1 MLKLI
6 AQILKVNMG
15 DVVEA
20 RHGQKHLNT
29 YFSAQSQARRIQA
42 LFRNFF
48 SILRHSNFTACF
60 GCEGFASGFNNG
72 LQALSA
78 SVLLLSHQVTYTQT
92 RIALAKL
99 CISPMSPAKKNLG
112 TFYFATT
119 SLWLILLLLELLATS
134 MFFYEFKSN
143 KRYIIAYYFE

>member
-1 MLKLI
+1 MMTQQTVLNAEAFSPEMQWKLG
-6 AQILKVNMG
+6 A
-15 DVVEA
+15 
-20 RHGQKHLNT
+20 
-29 YFSAQSQARRIQA
+29 ARRIQA
-42 LFRNFF
+42 IIFPL
-48 SILRHSNFTACF
+48 SHSVLGHSNFTACF

-72 LQALSA
+72 LQALFASA
-78 SVLLLSHQVTYTQT
+78 LLLSHQVTYTQT

-99 CISPMSPAKKNLG
+99 CISPMSPAKKSLG